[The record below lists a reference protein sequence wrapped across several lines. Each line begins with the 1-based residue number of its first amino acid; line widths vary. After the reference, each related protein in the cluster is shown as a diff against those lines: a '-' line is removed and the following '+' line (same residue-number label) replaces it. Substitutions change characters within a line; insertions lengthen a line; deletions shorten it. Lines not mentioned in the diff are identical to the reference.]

1 MNTTGLAAG
10 TYNGTIT
17 VSATESLSKTLAATL
32 TVSAPTTSS
41 ATLTWD
47 PNTDSDLA
55 GYKIYQATT
64 SGAYG
69 AAVGT
74 VPAGTVTY
82 QATGLSANTTYFF
95 VITAHDNAGNESP
108 FSNEVS
114 KPIF

>member
-1 MNTTGLAAG
+1 VDTTGLAAG

-17 VSATESLSKTLAATL
+17 VSSTGSSSKTLAATL

-41 ATLTWD
+41 VTLTWD
-47 PNTDSDLA
+47 PNTDGDLA
-55 GYKIYQATT
+55 GYKVYRATT

-69 AAVGT
+69 AALGT

-95 VITAHDNAGNESP
+95 VITAYDDAGNESP

-114 KPIF
+114 KRIF

>member
-1 MNTTGLAAG
+1 
-10 TYNGTIT
+10 
-17 VSATESLSKTLAATL
+17 
-32 TVSAPTTSS
+32 
-41 ATLTWD
+41 LTWD
-47 PNTDSDLA
+47 PNTDGDLA
-55 GYKIYQATT
+55 GYKIYRATA

-95 VITAHDNAGNESP
+95 VITAYDDAGNESP

-114 KPIF
+114 KLIF